1 VTAGLSTTRAHA
13 IINTYRGSNYT
24 AVSTWLKLHTGDPGS
39 AGTANASA
47 ETTRLQITLA
57 APSAGSSVAPEVV
70 WEDWDAGPEEI
81 THASIWSDETVGA
94 FQESFALAASKAV
107 ANSDDLGIVVTVAF
121 TPIAA

>member
-13 IINTYRGSNYT
+13 IINTYRATSST
-24 AVSTWLKLHTGDPGS
+24 AVVPWLKLHTGDPGA

-47 ETTRLQITLA
+47 ETTRLQLSFA
-57 APSAGSSVAPEVV
+57 APSGGSSAATEVV
-70 WEDWDAGPEEI
+70 WEGWDAGSETI
-81 THASIWSDETVGA
+81 THCSVWSDETAGA

-107 ANSDDLGIVVTVAF
+107 ANSDDLAITVTVAF